1 MRRETPLGKEE
12 EKTIEVEKEVKS
24 IGQSRI
30 TNYMYPFNNPI
41 YLNYPKDLVQMVQWQ
56 LLSIQELYPDLKGEL
71 VDQIINLIME
81 HSVKQDGSLDGI
93 YGWATAKAVYLVQD
107 AILKRKATGLLDEET
122 LQALDLYKEPYI
134 SLLRNSTNSVL
145 SQLQGLPATP
155 PATIP
160 TITKSNIEEWMKKY
174 GIWVGL
180 GLVALVGVSLLL
192 NTRREYETKTI

>member
-12 EKTIEVEKEVKS
+12 EKKIEVEKEVKS

-30 TNYMYPFNNPI
+30 TNYMYPFNKPI
-41 YLNYPKDLVQMVQWQ
+41 YLNYPKELVQMVQWQ

-71 VDQIINLIME
+71 VDQIIDLIMDY
-81 HSVKQDGSLDGI
+81 SVKQDGSLDGI
-93 YGWATAKAVYLVQD
+93 YGWATARAVYLVQD

-134 SLLRNSTNSVL
+134 SLLRNSQNSVL
-145 SQLQGLPATP
+145 SQLQGLPAQT

-174 GIWVGL
+174 GIWIGF
-180 GLVALVGVSLLL
+180 GLVALVGISLLL
-192 NTRREYETKTI
+192 TTRREYETKTI